1 MVSRQ
6 TVYHQWG
13 KGKNRILR
21 FSKSAD
27 PNIEKAYSRH
37 YSWNQSPQKKQ
48 IAINNA
54 LPEQGGAVDQGHS
67 GPIKK

>member
-1 MVSRQ
+1 M
-6 TVYHQWG
+6 
-13 KGKNRILR
+13 K
-21 FSKSAD
+21 SKVISLKFISESAD
-27 PNIEKAYSRH
+27 LNIEKAYSRH

-67 GPIKK
+67 GSIEK